1 MDKEADALYGLPL
14 EQFTPERDALVK
26 ELRKE
31 GDREAAARVKSLRKP
46 TVAAW
51 AVNQLARSQPEAI
64 RELGD
69 AGEALRDAQAA
80 IVAGKGSADDL
91 RAAGERQRA
100 AVEELMTAARGLLTG
115 NGRGLSES
123 TLEDVADT
131 LRAAAVDDGTR
142 EAVLAGRLD
151 RERRAAGLGA
161 GLEGFALTGAPP
173 RAASA
178 PAKPGPAKPVPGEPA
193 PAKPGPAK
201 PKAGAARAE
210 AAAEKEAALR
220 AAAARKEEQRA
231 ARAAA
236 KEASTAAKRAERE
249 HELAESRL
257 RGAEEAL
264 ANAKEAHAEAKAAER
279 EARRVRDQAAKEAK
293 RLRAALD

>member
-51 AVNQLARSQPEAI
+51 AVNQLARSQPQAI

-178 PAKPGPAKPVPGEPA
+178 PAKPGPAKPR
-193 PAKPGPAK
+193 
-201 PKAGAARAE
+201 AGAARAE

>member
-26 ELRKE
+26 TLRKE
-31 GDREAAARVKSLRKP
+31 GDREAAARVKSMRKP

-51 AVNQLARSQPEAI
+51 AVNQLARSQPQAI

-69 AGEALRDAQAA
+69 AGEALRDTQAA

-100 AVEELMTAARGLLTG
+100 AIQELMTAARGLLTG
-115 NGRGLSES
+115 NGKALSES

-161 GLEGFALTGAPP
+161 GLEGFALTGPAP
-173 RAASA
+173 RTTRA
-178 PAKPGPAKPVPGEPA
+178 PAKPEPGKPA
-193 PAKPGPAK
+193 PAK

-220 AAAARKEEQRA
+220 AAAAREEEQRA

-264 ANAKEAHAEAKAAER
+264 ANAKEAHAEANAAER

-293 RLRAALD
+293 RLRAALG

>member
-14 EQFTPERDALVK
+14 ERFTPERDALVK

-51 AVNQLARSQPEAI
+51 AVNQLARSQPQAI

-178 PAKPGPAKPVPGEPA
+178 PAKPGPAKPR
-193 PAKPGPAK
+193 
-201 PKAGAARAE
+201 AGAARAE